1 MNAPSSAIS
10 TSPAPRLWMIV
21 FGAIAFIIS
30 ASLFLSRQLNQSLP
44 QPSLPIH
51 SIITHDLAA
60 IERSG
65 QTVHFSDLKGKVLT
79 CAYIYTVCPH
89 GCAAVIGQMQKLQ
102 QSFGT
107 RDDFHQVSISVIP
120 ERDTASFLASYAQG
134 LGLTPADPWWFLSG
148 EEKPL
153 HDFMTQELRLE
164 PAKTIPEDERVNP
177 LDLAEHDLRIVLID
191 RKGRVRGYYSVFHP
205 QSEIAALMCDQL
217 FKDTQRLLN
226 DPEA

>member
-1 MNAPSSAIS
+1 MNAQSPAIS
-10 TSPAPRLWMIV
+10 TSVGPRLWVIV
-21 FGAIAFIIS
+21 FGAIALIIS

-44 QPSLPIH
+44 GPALPIH
-51 SIITHDLAA
+51 SVIQHDLTA

-65 QTVHFSDLKGKVLT
+65 QTVHFSDLKGKVVT

-102 QSFGT
+102 QTFGS

-120 ERDTASFLASYAQG
+120 ERDTASFLGSYAQG

-148 EEKPL
+148 QQKPL
-153 HDFMTQELRLE
+153 WDFMTDELKLE
-164 PAKTIPEDERVNP
+164 PAKAIPEDERMNP
-177 LDLAEHDLRIVLID
+177 LDLFEHDLRIVLID

-205 QSEIAALMCDQL
+205 QPEIAALMCDKL